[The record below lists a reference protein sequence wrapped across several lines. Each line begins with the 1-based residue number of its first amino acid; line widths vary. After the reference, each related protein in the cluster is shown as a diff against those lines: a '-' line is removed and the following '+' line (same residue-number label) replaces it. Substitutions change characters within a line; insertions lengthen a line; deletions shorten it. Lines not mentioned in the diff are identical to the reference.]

1 MGSAR
6 SAVAVFTA
14 TSLIA
19 TVPTLG
25 TPHASSLPPVSLTA
39 AMVPV
44 NLDALDLE
52 PAVTQP
58 FEAGAADA
66 TMGSSESAL
75 DMYNYLTTQFGV
87 LVELVALNFLD
98 SLLEFGGSLRAGL
111 SIALDAAVVTLIGDN
126 IIDVLTGSP
135 VPLPVSVPVLP
146 GLTEPFSKIF
156 DQIPDIGGF
165 DTAGGSAAADVA
177 ASAGADTAGSSGA
190 DLATG
195 FDLPF

>member
-19 TVPTLG
+19 TVPTLV
-25 TPHASSLPPVSLTA
+25 TPPAASLAPVSLTA
-39 AMVPV
+39 ATVPV
-44 NLDALDLE
+44 NLDALDQEQAL
-52 PAVTQP
+52 TQL

-66 TMGSSESAL
+66 TMGSPESAL

-98 SLLEFGGSLRAGL
+98 SLLVSGGSLREGL

-126 IIDVLTGSP
+126 IIDVVTGSP
-135 VPLPVSVPVLP
+135 VPLPVLVPVLP

-156 DQIPDIGGF
+156 DQIPDMGGF
-165 DTAGGSAAADVA
+165 DTAGSSAADVA